1 MSLYSPDVEF
11 RVRLHGIDIGTI
23 SCYSSKSSFRFS
35 DEYYWF
41 LASGSRMGCAVRR
54 G

>member
-1 MSLYSPDVEF
+1 MSLYSPNVEF

-35 DEYYWF
+35 DEY
-41 LASGSRMGCAVRR
+41 
-54 G
+54 